1 MFVDFHEIS
10 LIQNIQRSFNKVI
23 GSIVYFIVE
32 YSFEIAKIGPRKVPL
47 WNLFIHKGLAN
58 ILYMLNFVQK
68 YPLDGNLM

>member
-32 YSFEIAKIGPRKVPL
+32 YSFEL
-47 WNLFIHKGLAN
+47 
-58 ILYMLNFVQK
+58 QK
-68 YPLDGNLM
+68 